1 MTNLGLNLFIILKQ
15 VIVMREEEDLIGT
28 KELDDEAYYGIHTA
42 RAQENFNLTGRR
54 VNRHL
59 IKAIVEIK
67 KAAAVVNYEIDRLE
81 EEKKDAIVGACEEV
95 LAGGLEDEFK
105 LDALQGG
112 AGTSTN
118 MMVNEVLANRA
129 IEILGGS
136 KGDYEIIHPNQ
147 DVNLGQSTND
157 VYPTA
162 LKLASLRLLIPLTE
176 EVAALQEALQDKERE
191 FANILKLGRT
201 QLQDAVPITL
211 GQEFSAYA
219 EAISRDRWRLYKVSE
234 RLKKVNLGGTAVG
247 TGLNA
252 APKFI
257 FKVVKELR
265 RSTDVTLAHAE
276 NMIDNTQNLDVFVE
290 VSGLLKSLAVNLNK
304 IANDLRLL
312 SSGPK
317 GGIGEIKLPQVQ
329 PGSSIMPG
337 KINPVIPE
345 AVNQLSFL
353 VTSNDQAITLAAQS
367 GQLELNAMLPLLAD
381 KFLESLETLANGVQM
396 FREKCIVGIEAKEE
410 RCREL
415 LDDSLGLLTALNP
428 YLGYKL
434 TTEIAKEV
442 LASEKTVK
450 EAVLEREVFT
460 AEELEDILSPQE
472 MTKPG
477 IVGKNI

>member
-1 MTNLGLNLFIILKQ
+1 
-15 VIVMREEEDLIGT
+15 MREEEDLIGT
-28 KELDDEAYYGIHTA
+28 KELADDAYYGIHTA
-42 RAQENFNLTGRR
+42 RAQENFSLTGRK
-54 VNRHL
+54 VNKHL
-59 IKAIVEIK
+59 IKAIVEVK
-67 KAAAVVNYEIDRLE
+67 KAAAVVNYEIDSLA
-81 EEKKDAIVGACEEV
+81 EEKKEAIVQACDEII
-95 LAGGLEDEFK
+95 AGSLEDEFE

-118 MMVNEVLANRA
+118 MMVNEIIANRG
-129 IEILGGS
+129 IEILGGK
-136 KGDYEIIHPNQ
+136 KGNYKLLHPNQ

-162 LKLASLRLLIPLTE
+162 LKLASLRLLVPLTE
-176 EVAALQEALQDKERE
+176 EVADLQEALQEKENE

-219 EAISRDRWRLYKVSE
+219 EAVSRDRWRLYKVSE

-252 APKFI
+252 EPKFI

-265 RSTDVTLAHAE
+265 RNTNVSLAHAE

-290 VSGLLKSLAVNLNK
+290 VSGLLKSLGVNLNK

-317 GGIGEIKLPQVQ
+317 GGIGEIELPQVQ

-337 KINPVIPE
+337 KINPVVPE
-345 AVNQLSFL
+345 AVNQINFL

-381 KFLESLETLANGVQM
+381 KFLESLEVLTHGVKM
-396 FREKCIVGIEAKEE
+396 FREKCIKGIKAKEK

-434 TTEIAKEV
+434 TTEIATEV
-442 LASEKTVK
+442 LNTDKGVK
-450 EAVLEREVFT
+450 EAVLEREIFT
-460 AEELEDILSPQE
+460 KKELEEILQPQE
-472 MTKPG
+472 MTQPG
-477 IVGKNI
+477 IAGEN

>member
-1 MTNLGLNLFIILKQ
+1 
-15 VIVMREEEDLIGT
+15 MREEKDLIGN
-28 KELDDEAYYGIHTA
+28 KELAEDAYYGINTA
-42 RAQENFNLTGRR
+42 RAKDNFSLTKQN
-54 VNRHL
+54 VNWEL
-59 IKAIVEIK
+59 IKAIVEVK

-81 EEKKDAIVGACEEV
+81 EDKKNAIVQACEEV
-95 LAGGLEDEFK
+95 LADNLKEQFR

-129 IEILGGS
+129 IEILDGE
-136 KGDYEIIHPNQ
+136 KGDYELVHPNH
-147 DVNLGQSTND
+147 DLNLGQSTND

-162 LKLASLRLLIPLTE
+162 LKLASLKLLIPLTE
-176 EVAALQEALQDKERE
+176 QVADLQSALQEKEEE

-252 APKFI
+252 EPKFI

-265 RSTDVTLAHAE
+265 RNTDVSLAHAE

-290 VSGLLKSLAVNLNK
+290 VSGLLKSLVVNLNK

-317 GGIGEIKLPQVQ
+317 GGIGEIELPQVQ
-329 PGSSIMPG
+329 AGSSIMPG

-345 AVNQLSFL
+345 AINQLNFW
-353 VTSNDQAITLAAQS
+353 VISNDQAITLAAQS
-367 GQLELNAMLPLLAD
+367 GQLELNAMLPLLAH
-381 KFLESLETLANGVQM
+381 KFLESLELLNNGVEM
-396 FREKCIVGIEAKEE
+396 FREKCIVGIEANQE
-410 RCREL
+410 RCQKL
-415 LDDSLGLLTALNP
+415 LDQSLGLLTALNP
-428 YLGYKL
+428 YLGYKT
-434 TTEIAKEV
+434 TTEIAREV
-442 LASEKTVK
+442 LETEKSVT
-450 EAVLEREVFT
+450 EAVLEREIFT
-460 AEELEDILSPQE
+460 KEELNEILSPKE
-472 MTKPG
+472 MTQPG
-477 IVGKNI
+477 IAGKKIK

>member
-1 MTNLGLNLFIILKQ
+1 
-15 VIVMREEEDLIGT
+15 MREEKDLIGT
-28 KELDDEAYYGIHTA
+28 KELDEDAYYGINTA
-42 RAQENFNLTGRR
+42 RAMENFNLTGQT
-54 VNRHL
+54 VNKHL

-67 KAAAVVNYEIDRLE
+67 KAAATVNCEIDRLE
-81 EEKKDAIVGACEEV
+81 KDKKEAIVQACEEI
-95 LAGGLEDEFK
+95 LAGALEDQFQ

-118 MMVNEVLANRA
+118 MMVNEVVANRA
-129 IEILGGS
+129 IEILGGT
-136 KGDYEIIHPNQ
+136 KGNYEVVHPNQ

-176 EVAALQEALQDKERE
+176 EVADLQEAFQDKERE

-247 TGLNA
+247 TGLNTE
-252 APKFI
+252 PKFI
-257 FKVVKELR
+257 FKVVQELR
-265 RSTDVTLAHAE
+265 RNTDVSLAHAE

-381 KFLESLETLANGVQM
+381 KFLESLETLTNGVSM
-396 FREKCIVGIEAKEE
+396 FRKKCIVDIEGNRE
-410 RCREL
+410 RCQEL

-434 TTEIAKEV
+434 TTEIAKEI
-442 LASEKTVK
+442 LATDKTVK
-450 EAVLEREVFT
+450 EAVLDRELFS
-460 AEELEDILSPQE
+460 EEKLEEILSPQE
-472 MTKPG
+472 MTQPG
-477 IVGKNI
+477 IAGDKSKN

>member
-1 MTNLGLNLFIILKQ
+1 
-15 VIVMREEEDLIGT
+15 MREEEDLIGT
-28 KELDDEAYYGIHTA
+28 KEIDDDAYYGIHTA
-42 RAQENFNLTGRR
+42 RAQENFSLTNQR
-54 VNRHL
+54 VNWEL
-59 IKAIVEIK
+59 IKAIVEVK
-67 KAAAVVNYEIDRLE
+67 KAAAVVNCEIDRLAE
-81 EEKKDAIVGACEEV
+81 DKKNAIVQACEEV
-95 LAGGLEDEFK
+95 LAGEFK
-105 LDALQGG
+105 EQFNLDALQGG

-118 MMVNEVLANRA
+118 MMVNEVVANRA
-129 IEILGGS
+129 IEILGGT
-136 KGDYEIIHPNQ
+136 KGNYDRVHPNQ

-176 EVAALQEALQDKERE
+176 AVADLQSALQDKENE

-252 APKFI
+252 EPKFI
-257 FKVVKELR
+257 FKVVQELR
-265 RSTDVTLAHAE
+265 RNTDVSLAHAE

-353 VTSNDQAITLAAQS
+353 VISNDQAITLAAQS

-381 KFLESLETLANGVQM
+381 KFLESLEVLTNGVEM
-396 FREKCIVGIEAKEE
+396 FKEKCIRGVEANKEH
-410 RCREL
+410 CQKL
-415 LDDSLGLLTALNP
+415 LEESLGLLTALNP

-434 TTEIAKEV
+434 TTEIAKEILETDKSV
-442 LASEKTVK
+442 T
-450 EAVLEREVFT
+450 EAVLDREIFT
-460 AEELEDILSPQE
+460 EEELAEILSPQE
-472 MTKPG
+472 MTQPG
-477 IVGKNI
+477 IAGKK

>member
-1 MTNLGLNLFIILKQ
+1 
-15 VIVMREEEDLIGT
+15 MREEKDLIGT
-28 KELDDEAYYGIHTA
+28 KEIDEDAYYGINTA
-42 RAQENFNLTGRR
+42 RAQENFNLTNRN
-54 VNRHL
+54 VNEHL
-59 IKAIVEIK
+59 IEAIVEIK
-67 KAAAVVNYEIDRLE
+67 KAAAAVNYEVDRLE
-81 EEKKDAIVGACEEV
+81 EDKKEAIIQACDEI
-95 LAGGLEDEFK
+95 LAGALGDEFQ

-118 MMVNEVLANRA
+118 MMVNEVVANRA

-136 KGDYEIIHPNQ
+136 KGDYEVVHPNQ

-176 EVAALQEALQDKERE
+176 EVAELQEAFQDKERE

-252 APKFI
+252 EPKFI
-257 FKVVKELR
+257 FKVVQELR
-265 RSTDVTLAHAE
+265 RNTNVSLAHAE

-290 VSGLLKSLAVNLNK
+290 VSGLLKSLGVNLNK

-381 KFLESLETLANGVQM
+381 KFLESLETLTNGVEM
-396 FREKCIVGIEAKEE
+396 FREKCIVGIEANEE
-410 RCREL
+410 RCQEL

-442 LASEKTVK
+442 LNTDKTVK
-450 EAVLEREVFT
+450 EAVLDRDIFNEQ
-460 AEELEDILSPQE
+460 ELEKILSPQE
-472 MTKPG
+472 MTQPG
-477 IVGKNI
+477 IAGEK

>member
-1 MTNLGLNLFIILKQ
+1 
-15 VIVMREEEDLIGT
+15 MREEKDLIGT
-28 KELDDEAYYGIHTA
+28 KELDEDAYYGINTA
-42 RAQENFNLTGRR
+42 RAMENFNLTNQT
-54 VNRHL
+54 VNEHL

-67 KAAAVVNYEIDRLE
+67 KAAATVNYEIDRLAE
-81 EEKKDAIVGACEEV
+81 DKKEAIVQACEEI
-95 LAGGLEDEFK
+95 LAGVLDDEFQ

-118 MMVNEVLANRA
+118 MMANEVVANRA
-129 IEILGGS
+129 IEILGGT
-136 KGDYEIIHPNQ
+136 KGEYEVVHPNQ

-176 EVAALQEALQDKERE
+176 EVADLQDALQEKESE

-252 APKFI
+252 EPKFI
-257 FKVVKELR
+257 FKVVQELR
-265 RSTDVTLAHAE
+265 RNTNVSLAHAE

-312 SSGPK
+312 SSGPQ

-329 PGSSIMPG
+329 TGSSIMPG
-337 KINPVIPE
+337 KVNPVIPE
-345 AVNQLSFL
+345 AINQLSFL

-381 KFLESLETLANGVQM
+381 KFLESLETLTNGVNM
-396 FREKCIVGIEAKEE
+396 FREKCIVGLEANQR

-415 LDDSLGLLTALNP
+415 LDGSLGLLTALNP
-428 YLGYKL
+428 YLGYKV

-442 LASEKTVK
+442 LNTDKTVK
-450 EAVLEREVFT
+450 KVVLDRDLFT
-460 AEELEDILSPQE
+460 EKKLEEILSPQE
-472 MTKPG
+472 MTQPG
-477 IVGKNI
+477 IAGNK

>member
-1 MTNLGLNLFIILKQ
+1 
-15 VIVMREEEDLIGT
+15 MREEKDLIGT
-28 KELDDEAYYGIHTA
+28 KEIDEDAYYGINTA
-42 RAQENFNLTGRR
+42 RAQENFNLTNRN
-54 VNRHL
+54 VNEHL
-59 IKAIVEIK
+59 IEAIVEIK
-67 KAAAVVNYEIDRLE
+67 KAAAAVNYEVDRLE
-81 EEKKDAIVGACEEV
+81 EDKKEAIVQACEEI
-95 LAGGLEDEFK
+95 LAGSLRDEFQ

-118 MMVNEVLANRA
+118 MMVNEVVANRA
-129 IEILGGS
+129 IEILGGT
-136 KGDYEIIHPNQ
+136 KGDYEVVHPNQ

-176 EVAALQEALQDKERE
+176 EVAELQEAFQEKERE

-252 APKFI
+252 EPKFI
-257 FKVVKELR
+257 FKVVQELR
-265 RSTDVTLAHAE
+265 RNTNVSLAHAE

-290 VSGLLKSLAVNLNK
+290 VSGLLKSLGVNLNK

-329 PGSSIMPG
+329 LGSSIMPG

-345 AVNQLSFL
+345 AVNQISFL

-381 KFLESLETLANGVQM
+381 KFLESLETLTNGVEM
-396 FREKCIVGIEAKEE
+396 FREKCIVGIEANEE
-410 RCREL
+410 RCQEL

-442 LASEKTVK
+442 LNTDKTVK
-450 EAVLEREVFT
+450 EAVLDRDIFNEQ
-460 AEELEDILSPQE
+460 ELEKILSPQE
-472 MTKPG
+472 MTQPG
-477 IVGKNI
+477 IAGEK